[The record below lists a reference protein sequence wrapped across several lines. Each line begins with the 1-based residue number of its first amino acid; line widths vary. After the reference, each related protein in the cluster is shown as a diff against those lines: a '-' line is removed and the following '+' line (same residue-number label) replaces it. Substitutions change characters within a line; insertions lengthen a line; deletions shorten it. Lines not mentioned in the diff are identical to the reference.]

1 MKDNSKRFL
10 SLTMVQSTYSLKGTI
25 TICFSL
31 CLIQLGVLFFQLKHA
46 VFEKTPDGKV
56 ENLMPWS
63 YRFEE
68 FLARS
73 RWDIFFYVAFFSL
86 VILLCSITVRQ
97 WNQSNVEYT
106 YKRLPVPR
114 YFYPLSLITNN
125 LISIMFFYS
134 IQFAT
139 LFAGNLLYQ
148 TLVPENLRMTQSL
161 FLALLRWD
169 FLNSIFPL
177 FNGMQMIRLVLCILA
192 IAVVTMLFSYHL
204 ARRDYPLFLGA
215 LFLGCLITFQQFQ
228 TIWKTLIWCLVL
240 VFTVLSLTIS
250 YRNLKKLD

>member
-1 MKDNSKRFL
+1 MRDKWKRFL
-10 SLTMVQSTYSLKGTI
+10 SLTMIQSSYSFKGVMTI
-25 TICFSL
+25 SLSL
-31 CLIQLGVLFFQLKHA
+31 CLLQLGVLFVELKHT
-46 VFEKTPDGKV
+46 VFERIQYGY
-56 ENLMPWS
+56 EESLMPWS

-73 RWDIFFYVAFFSL
+73 RWDLFFYVAFFSL
-86 VILLCSITVRQ
+86 FILLCSITLRQ
-97 WNQSNVEYT
+97 WNQSNVDYT

-114 YFYPLSLITNN
+114 YFYPFSIITNN

-139 LFAGNLLYQ
+139 LFAGNLLYH

-161 FLALLRWD
+161 FLALLRWN

-192 IAVVTMLFSYHL
+192 IAVFTMLFSYHL
-204 ARRDYPLFLGA
+204 ARRDYPLFLGT

-228 TIWKTLIWCLVL
+228 TTWKTLIWCLVL
-240 VFTVLSLTIS
+240 VITVISLTIS